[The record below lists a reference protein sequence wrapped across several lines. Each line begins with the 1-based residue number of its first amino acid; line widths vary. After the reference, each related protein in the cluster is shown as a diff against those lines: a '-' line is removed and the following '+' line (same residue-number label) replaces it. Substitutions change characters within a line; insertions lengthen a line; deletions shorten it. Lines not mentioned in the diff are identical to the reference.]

1 MLNAEQFSLLKSVLK
16 YSGVDALTSAQ
27 DLTVLGTQNLTVL
40 IGKLRNLE
48 RECGAGIEK
57 SYEKLAF
64 FDGKSGKDFE
74 TLAATFERPVIRMA
88 ISKEARDRPIP
99 VDVQSQ
105 LREKGATTFNLC
117 GWCQHASSG
126 SFNGHVMID
135 ALCGLSDAKREMPSD
150 YEWVHADTLCKLTSL
165 TAEQCEQVAQEWRDD
180 IASSK
185 SRRDGIR
192 SLIKSLQDIAKNQ
205 PDRPLLPSLRHW
217 THFELG
223 QPIVAFIAQMEGRTT
238 DADWV
243 AATVIKGYRYQDGCV
258 SYGADKPFNSGDYLA
273 GAGGWGGDS
282 RAEFLKKDE
291 FEALRETAN
300 STDEADKAFFEV
312 FMRAALKT
320 VGLDTQHYR
329 QALKVGGVAQ

>member
-1 MLNAEQFSLLKSVLK
+1 MLNAEQFSLLKSVLE
-16 YSGVDALTSAQ
+16 YSGIDALTSVQ

-40 IGKLRNLE
+40 IGKLRNCE
-48 RECGAGIEK
+48 RECSAAIEK

-64 FDGKSGKDFE
+64 FEGKSGKDFE
-74 TLAATFERPVIRMA
+74 ALAAAFERPVIRMA
-88 ISKEARDRPIP
+88 VSKEARDRPIP

-105 LREKGATTFNLC
+105 LREEGATTFNLC
-117 GWCQHASSG
+117 GWCKHATSG
-126 SFNGHVMID
+126 SYNGHVMVD
-135 ALCGLSDAKREMPSD
+135 ALCGLTDAKREKSSD
-150 YEWVHADTLCKLTSL
+150 YKWVHADTPCKLTSF
-165 TAEQCEQVAQEWRDD
+165 TAEQCEQVAQEWRDV
-180 IASSK
+180 IASAK

-192 SLIKSLQDIAKNQ
+192 SLIKGLQDIAKNQ

-223 QPIVAFIAQMEGRTT
+223 QPIVVFVAQMDSRTT

-243 AATVIKGYRYQDGCV
+243 VATVIKGYRYQDGCV
-258 SYGADKPFNSGDYLA
+258 SYGTDKPFHSGDNLA

-300 STDEADKAFFEV
+300 STDEADQSFFEV
-312 FMRAALKT
+312 FMQAASKT
-320 VGLDTQHYR
+320 VGLDTQYYR
-329 QALKVGGVAQ
+329 HALKWGGVAQ